1 MPLIDLKSN
10 LKNLKFG
17 NDQPGYGSSGL
28 PYIQTKMPGVINPTG
43 TFNTIFRPSSTGNLD
58 YPIRGG
64 NIDFQI
70 GQQTYTLSSK
80 IDQTRIKRFFEDK
93 SRGTAF
99 IQKQVGLQL
108 TNPKMETGNTL
119 FSIGQGLPFS
129 GLLENTRVYNKG
141 INTLA
146 QVGVSGTGAHAL
158 RHGLVPFAPLQKHYY
173 AIVNAQNINN
183 EPITNRLVN
192 LNALKMTVGSTPF
205 VNPQNVFDINTV
217 NTLGISLNRNL
228 LFQYLGG
235 PGSAYGIGA
244 TTIKRTVDT
253 TKLRSSTAM
262 MYDKIKA
269 QTVNNITNGT
279 ATTNIQDFR
288 NQLIDEANLN
298 DPNVRKIFAGRWD
311 PKVISGPT
319 ATVDTRFYVSAG
331 NYKDKLNSSYPFLFE
346 NSVAPWQIN
355 NQPTDDLIKFVFECI
370 SNDNPNYSLALFF
383 RAFLT
388 AGITD
393 NNSAELNS
401 FRYVGRGEKFY
412 TYQGF
417 DRSIGFSFR
426 MAAGSRQEL
435 QPMYNRLNSLV
446 SQVYPDYSSNNIMR
460 ASIVRVTIGDYLY
473 RMPGFLESV
482 SITVDN
488 GYPWEV
494 NLSNIDNGTIAQLP
508 QVVDVAVSF
517 KPIFDELPRRTS
529 TSIQNN
535 SNNTSLS
542 TLNTVEN
549 NTISAAAPQLIA
561 NNNSVIQNGKIP
573 SIDYTSVRDATP
585 EERAAEIDRRSKLNY
600 QPQPSGF
607 YKAQTARI
615 NADKQL
621 ASYYDSVKY
630 KEEYF
635 Q

>member
-28 PYIQTKMPGVINPTG
+28 PYIQTKMPDVIDPTG
-43 TFNTIFRPSSTGNLD
+43 TFNPIFRPSSTGNLD

-80 IDQTRIKRFFEDK
+80 IDQTRVKRFFEDK
-93 SRGTAF
+93 YRGTAF

-173 AIVNAQNINN
+173 AIVNAQNIND
-183 EPITNRLVN
+183 EKITNRLVN
-192 LNALKMTVGSTPF
+192 LNALKMTVGATPF
-205 VNPQNVFDINTV
+205 VNPANVFDINTV
-217 NTLGISLNRNL
+217 NNLGISLNRNL

-253 TKLRSSTAM
+253 TKLRSSSVMT
-262 MYDKIKA
+262 YDKLKS
-269 QTVNNITNGT
+269 QTVNNITNGK
-279 ATTNIQDFR
+279 ATTKIQDFR
-288 NQLIDEANLN
+288 EQLPALKGTFRPWGNKTIDE
-298 DPNVRKIFAGRWD
+298 
-311 PKVISGPT
+311 
-319 ATVDTRFYVSAG
+319 RFYVSVG
-331 NYKDKLNSSYPFLFE
+331 NYKDKLNSSMPFIFN
-346 NSVAPWQIN
+346 NSIAPWQLN
-355 NQPTDDLIKFVFECI
+355 NTETDDLIKFVFECI
-370 SNDNPNYSLALFF
+370 SNDDSNYSLALFF

-393 NNSAELNS
+393 NNSAQLS
-401 FRYVGRGEKFY
+401 DFRYIGRGEKFY

-426 MAAGSRQEL
+426 IAAGSKDEL
-435 QPMYNRLNSLV
+435 KPMYNRLNALI
-446 SQVYPDYSSNNIMR
+446 SQVYPDYSSENIMR
-460 ASIVRVTIGDYLY
+460 APLVRVTIGDYIN
-473 RMPGFLESV
+473 RVPGFLESV
-482 SITVDN
+482 NITVDN
-488 GYPWEV
+488 GNPWEI
-494 NLSNIDNGTIAQLP
+494 NLDNDSSQLP
-508 QVVDVAVSF
+508 QVIDVSVSF
-517 KPIFDELPRRTS
+517 RPIMDILPRRSFINGAVNLPTQPIGNTDTLLESS
-529 TSIQNN
+529 TGELN
-535 SNNTSLS
+535 SVS
-542 TLNTVEN
+542 
-549 NTISAAAPQLIA
+549 LIA
-561 NNNSVIQNGKIP
+561 NDGNTIVNYLDTVSQRSIKLPVQEEVKPIVFDANQIGPGTPINLIP
-573 SIDYTSVRDATP
+573 
-585 EERAAEIDRRSKLNY
+585 
-600 QPQPSGF
+600 
-607 YKAQTARI
+607 
-615 NADKQL
+615 
-621 ASYYDSVKY
+621 
-630 KEEYF
+630 
-635 Q
+635 

>member
-253 TKLRSSTAM
+253 TKLRSSSVMT
-262 MYDKIKA
+262 YDKLKS
-269 QTVNNITNGT
+269 QTVNNITNGK
-279 ATTNIQDFR
+279 ATTKIQDFR
-288 NQLIDEANLN
+288 EQLPALKGTFRPWGNKTIDE
-298 DPNVRKIFAGRWD
+298 
-311 PKVISGPT
+311 
-319 ATVDTRFYVSAG
+319 RFYVSVG
-331 NYKDKLNSSYPFLFE
+331 NYKDKLNSSMPFIFN
-346 NSVAPWQIN
+346 NSIAPWQLN
-355 NQPTDDLIKFVFECI
+355 NTETDDLIKFVFECI
-370 SNDNPNYSLALFF
+370 SNDDSNYSLALFF

-393 NNSAELNS
+393 NNSAQLS
-401 FRYVGRGEKFY
+401 DFRYIGRGEKFY

-426 MAAGSRQEL
+426 IAAGSKDEL
-435 QPMYNRLNSLV
+435 KPMYNRLNALI
-446 SQVYPDYSSNNIMR
+446 SQVYPDYSSKNIMR
-460 ASIVRVTIGDYLY
+460 APLVRVTIGDYIN
-473 RMPGFLESV
+473 RVPGFLESV
-482 SITVDN
+482 NITVDN
-488 GYPWEV
+488 GNPWEI
-494 NLSNIDNGTIAQLP
+494 NLDNDSSQLP
-508 QVVDVAVSF
+508 QVIDVSVSF
-517 KPIFDELPRRTS
+517 RPIMDILPRRSFINGAVNLPTQPIGNTDTLLESS
-529 TSIQNN
+529 TGELN
-535 SNNTSLS
+535 SVS
-542 TLNTVEN
+542 
-549 NTISAAAPQLIA
+549 LIA
-561 NNNSVIQNGKIP
+561 NDGNTIVNYLDTVSQRSIKLPVQEEVKPIVFDANQIGPGTPINLIP
-573 SIDYTSVRDATP
+573 
-585 EERAAEIDRRSKLNY
+585 
-600 QPQPSGF
+600 
-607 YKAQTARI
+607 
-615 NADKQL
+615 
-621 ASYYDSVKY
+621 
-630 KEEYF
+630 
-635 Q
+635 